1 MISYKD
7 AEKKQS
13 EELQRLIEFF
23 GSEYRLAKAL
33 ELSPQAVNGW
43 KKRGRISATMAKKVE
58 EITKKHLHAVKEKAL
73 LKLEKDKLQKRVQ
86 EI

>member
-43 KKRGRISATMAKKVE
+43 KKRGRISASMAIEVE
-58 EITKKHLHAVKEKAL
+58 KMTKGRFT
-73 LKLEKDKLQKRVQ
+73 KRDLRPDVIKWID
-86 EI
+86 EE